1 MKYTLNV
8 ILTFLLQ
15 LLAIYAPFFQGFL
28 ETEALPVADFA
39 IAVALSTLIF
49 WGVEV
54 EKWLARRK
62 SSR

>member
-1 MKYTLNV
+1 
-8 ILTFLLQ
+8 
-15 LLAIYAPFFQGFL
+15 
-28 ETEALPVADFA
+28 LPIADFA

-62 SSR
+62 NSR